1 MPLSLVTGGAG
12 FIGSHLAEALLERGD
27 EVRVLDNFSSGS
39 MDNLDH
45 LKTNIDIQE
54 GDIRKTED
62 LQSALAGVDS
72 LFHLA
77 AMVSVPESIV
87 NPAACYAANIQA
99 VIELMETA
107 QKMEIQKVVLASS
120 TAVYGASARM
130 PLKEEYAPQ
139 TLSPYAASKLFNENL
154 ATIYAKNY
162 QMHAVALRFFNVY
175 GPRQRP
181 DSDYA
186 AVIPRFISSLIQEK
200 APVVY
205 GAGKQSRDF
214 IYVSDVV
221 NACLTAELNEQV
233 SGQVFNVCS
242 GEETSLNNLLEVL
255 QALFPNAPAAEY
267 TEARIGDVMRSVGDP
282 SSASEILGFAHQT
295 DLSNGLR
302 QTIEAWK

>member
-1 MPLSLVTGGAG
+1 
-12 FIGSHLAEALLERGD
+12 LLERGD
-27 EVRVLDNFSSGS
+27 DVRILDNFANGS
-39 MDNLDH
+39 MTNLDH
-45 LKTNIDIQE
+45 LKTDIDIQE

-99 VIELMETA
+99 VIDLMDIA
-107 QKMEIQKVVLASS
+107 QKMEVQKVVLASS
-120 TAVYGASARM
+120 TAVYGATASL
-130 PLKEEYAPQ
+130 PLKEDIATQ

-154 ATIYAKNY
+154 AAIYAENY
-162 QMHAVALRFFNVY
+162 QMDAVALRFFNVY

-181 DSDYA
+181 ESDYA

-205 GAGKQSRDF
+205 GDGKQSRDF

-242 GEETSLNNLLEVL
+242 GEETSLNDLLEVL
-255 QALFPNAPAAEY
+255 KALFPSAPVAEY

-282 SSASEILGFAHQT
+282 SSASDILGFAYQT
-295 DLSNGLR
+295 DLSQGLR